1 MFVCICENVR
11 TWVSDCTTFMAL
23 ICEHLYWL
31 LYSSSMFALCSN
43 VCKSF
48 KLISYLQIH
57 FAIVFRCLCRTQVEL
72 RVSRGESYTG
82 KAKRIYTGIGLYI
95 DHSTTFCKLSLCW
108 ILHTGWVWLN
118 WIQARLPWPNYG
130 KLDFPLRLLPDL
142 KLFVCLRLQI
152 NTACKVSAK
161 SWKLGVEWSICNLY
175 VLVYIYLKK
184 MKAKRTF

>member
-82 KAKRIYTGIGLYI
+82 KATRIYTGIGLYI

-108 ILHTGWVWLN
+108 IFAHWLSLAQMN
-118 WIQARLPWPNYG
+118 TSPVAMAKLWKTRLSTETVTRFETLCLSQTPNQYSMQSFSEIVKTWCG
-130 KLDFPLRLLPDL
+130 MVD
-142 KLFVCLRLQI
+142 
-152 NTACKVSAK
+152 
-161 SWKLGVEWSICNLY
+161 
-175 VLVYIYLKK
+175 
-184 MKAKRTF
+184 M